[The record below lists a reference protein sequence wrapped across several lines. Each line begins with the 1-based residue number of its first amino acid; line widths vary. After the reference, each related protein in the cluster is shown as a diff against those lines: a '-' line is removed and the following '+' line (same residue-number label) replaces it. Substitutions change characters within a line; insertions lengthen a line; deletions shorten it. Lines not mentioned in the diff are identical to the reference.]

1 MRDFKDPVALRPLGF
16 GEIFDRAITLYL
28 KNFWPFVGIALIAL
42 VPFALI
48 EYAMDSSQSST
59 FAQIFGEL
67 SHPHATT
74 PLPAFDSGL
83 MGMIFLGGF
92 LALLIQ
98 PFVYGAIAF
107 GIERLYKNEA
117 VAFRPCV
124 GAALARWPRILGIV
138 GLALAAAIAAYIAL
152 IIIVAGAVLIAF
164 ATHGAIGG
172 GVGLIALG
180 TIVVLAF
187 FVGFVWVFV
196 AWTFALY
203 AAVVENAGVFEAIG
217 SGFQRVFNR
226 KELMRA
232 LGLTICST
240 IIAFVAQML
249 LAMVALLAG
258 HFGAIWLQMAIQA
271 LSSLIVVPFSVIVL
285 AIYYFDVRV
294 RREGLDFQRQLGLT
308 LREE

>member
-1 MRDFKDPVALRPLGF
+1 MREVKDPVALRPLGF

-28 KNFWPFVGIALIAL
+28 KNFLPFVGIALIAL

-48 EYAMDSSQSST
+48 EYAMNSAQSSNL
-59 FAQIFGEL
+59 AQVLGDL
-67 SHPHATT
+67 SHPHPAT
-74 PLPAFDSGL
+74 PLPVLDSGF
-83 MGMIFLGGF
+83 MGLIFLGIF

-98 PFVYGAIAF
+98 PLVYGAIAF
-107 GIERLYKNEA
+107 GIERLYKNEP
-117 VAFRPCV
+117 VAFRPCM
-124 GAALARWPRILGIV
+124 GASWARWPRILGLI
-138 GLALAAAIAAYIAL
+138 ALGFAAAIGAYIAL
-152 IIIVAGAVLIAF
+152 IIVVAGAVLIAF
-164 ATHGAIGG
+164 AAHGAIGG
-172 GVGLIALG
+172 GAGMIAVGSIVAVAL
-180 TIVVLAF
+180 

-203 AAVVENAGVFEAIG
+203 GIVIENLAVLEAIG

-226 KELMRA
+226 KELGRA

-240 IIAFVAQML
+240 IIAFFAQL
-249 LAMVALLAG
+249 LLSIVALLAG
-258 HFGAIWLQMAIQA
+258 HFGAMWLQTAIQA

-294 RREGLDFQRQLGLT
+294 RREGLDFQRRLGLT